1 MAEHDSDELVVALQR
16 QRGADAGF
24 GAWLQQLAAAKTAFP
39 AVSELRLRWQGL
51 QARGSGVGAEPQ
63 ARAIPTTALGRALAA
78 ADDAVWLAPWL
89 YLAVRVGVAQ
99 WIYARLH
106 AEQPLVEA
114 VAVEAFL
121 EAKERVVLG
130 DTPPFPWPLELDF
143 GAFRGDLPRAEDD
156 RGIGQGLNLLCGWLS
171 DRLRAAGPSTAEQL
185 VAFLGQV
192 QHRGRP
198 LLLQP
203 ALRRPPLLRQALA
216 RADEELAA
224 VASGASW
231 AVVEARLS
239 ALGFAAGWGN
249 TAGRAR
255 ETMRLLCEVL
265 DAPEPAG
272 VQRLFARLPL
282 VTSVAIISPHGF
294 FGQAHVLGRPDTG
307 GQVVYI
313 LDQVRALE
321 GELRRRLAEQ
331 GLAIEPQ
338 IVVVTR
344 LIPESPSTS
353 CSEPVEAISGTRHAH
368 IMRVP
373 FRDRSGEVVP
383 HWISRF
389 ELWPYL
395 EDYAAEVERE
405 LMAELGG
412 PPGLMLGNYSDG
424 NLVAWLIAH
433 RQGITLGSVAHALE
447 KTKLP
452 HADVEWRRYERQY
465 HFGCQV
471 SADLLAMNAADFVV
485 VSSFQELAGSAAGGV
500 GQYESHAAFTLPGL
514 YRVVDGIDPFDAR
527 FNILPPGAD
536 PAVYFPYE
544 ESARRFND
552 LHGELEELLY
562 GDDARPDARGV
573 LEDREKPL
581 LFAIT
586 RLDRVKNISGLVE
599 WYGRSARLRE
609 QVNLLIVVGCVDP
622 GRTDDEDERGQ
633 IERLHDLMDEHQLD
647 GQLRWLGLLLEK
659 ALVGELYRY
668 VADSRGAF
676 VQPAVHE
683 GFGLTVIEAMS
694 CGLPTFATFHG
705 GPREIIEDGVSGFH
719 LDPARGEQAAERMA
733 DFFER
738 CRDNPE
744 HWSAVSRAALE
755 RIELHYNWSRYAER
769 LVTLA
774 QVSGCCAQ
782 LAARARR
789 PLARYLEAFYT
800 LQLRPLLR
808 QVPRRDYAAGP
819 LQRGSTG
826 GD

>member
-1 MAEHDSDELVVALQR
+1 MAERSSNELLDALRQQRTVGGACEAWLHQVVSSKLVLPTPAELR
-16 QRGADAGF
+16 QRWTTLGAPPPDAG
-24 GAWLQQLAAAKTAFP
+24 APASSAA
-39 AVSELRLRWQGL
+39 
-51 QARGSGVGAEPQ
+51 
-63 ARAIPTTALGRALAA
+63 TTALGRALAIA
-78 ADDAVWLAPWL
+78 VDAVCRPPWL
-89 YLAVRVGVAQ
+89 YLALRPAVAQ
-99 WIYARLH
+99 WCHLRMH
-106 AEQPLVEA
+106 AERPLVEA
-114 VAVEAFL
+114 VAIEQFL
-121 EAKERVVLG
+121 AAKERVVLG
-130 DTPPFPWPLELDF
+130 EEPAFPWPLELDF
-143 GAFRGDLPRAEDD
+143 GVFRGALPRAPDA
-156 RGIGQGLNLLCGWLS
+156 RSIGQGLNLQARWLAQ
-171 DRLRAAGPSTAEQL
+171 RLRDSPATVADQL
-185 VAFLGQV
+185 VAYLGRV

-198 LLLQP
+198 LLLRP
-203 ALRRPPLLRQALA
+203 ALQQAGALRQALVAADAVLA
-216 RADEELAA
+216 R
-224 VASGASW
+224 VATGASW
-231 AVVEARLS
+231 AAVEARLG
-239 ALGFAAGWGN
+239 ALGFAAGWGA

-255 ETMRLLCEVL
+255 ETMSLLGEVL
-265 DAPEPAG
+265 DGPDPVAL
-272 VQRLFARLPL
+272 QRLFARLPL
-282 VTSVAIISPHGF
+282 VTSVAVISPHGF
-294 FGQAHVLGRPDTG
+294 FGQAHVLGRADTG

-331 GLAIEPQ
+331 GLDLEPQ

-405 LMAELGG
+405 LLAELGG
-412 PPGLMLGNYSDG
+412 PPSLMLGNYSDG
-424 NLVAWLIAH
+424 NLVAWLIAQ

-452 HADVEWRRYERQY
+452 QADLEWRRYERQY
-465 HFGCQV
+465 HFACQV

-485 VSSFQELAGSAAGGV
+485 VSSFQELAGSAAGDV
-500 GQYESHAAFTLPGL
+500 GQYESHAAFTLPGV

-536 PAVYFPYE
+536 PAVYFPYDE
-544 ESARRFND
+544 TARRFSD
-552 LHGELEELLY
+552 LHGELEELLF
-562 GDDARPDARGV
+562 GDDIRPDARGV
-573 LEDREKPL
+573 LEERDKPL

-599 WYGRSARLRE
+599 WYGRSSRLRE
-609 QVNLLIVVGCVDP
+609 QVNLLIVAGRVDP
-622 GRTDDEDERGQ
+622 GRTDDEDERGE

-668 VADSRGAF
+668 VADTRGAF

-694 CGLPTFATFHG
+694 CGLPTFATCHG
-705 GPREIIEDGVSGFH
+705 GPREIIEDAVSGFH
-719 LDPARGEQAAERMA
+719 LDPAQGDAAAERMA

-738 CRDNPE
+738 CRDDPAQ
-744 HWSAVSRAALE
+744 WIAVSRAALE

-782 LAARARR
+782 LAARERR
-789 PLARYLEAFYT
+789 PLARYLQTFYS
-800 LQLRPLLR
+800 LQLRPLMR
-808 QVPRRDYAAGP
+808 QVPRRDYAGGP
-819 LQRGSTG
+819 LQRGRTG